1 VILVKEKKFNSKS
14 KEAYLAWYEQGVRDL
29 EVADFCYN
37 NSYYEW
43 ACFCYQEAT
52 VKVLKALLKK
62 NNLESF
68 RHSAFSLLEELSKKI
83 TVNKELFNLSV
94 ELDKHYITSRY
105 PGANMLQPPF
115 KVYKKEIAENARNIA
130 NKIIEF
136 VKQYLE

>member
-1 VILVKEKKFNSKS
+1 MKEKKFKSKS
-14 KEAYLAWYEQGVRDL
+14 KETFLAWYEQGLRDL

-37 NSYYEW
+37 SGYYEW
-43 ACFCYQEAT
+43 ACFCYQEAA

-68 RHSAFSLLEELSKKI
+68 RHSTFNLLEELSKK
-83 TVNKELFNLSV
+83 VHVDEELLRDSM
-94 ELDKHYITSRY
+94 ELDKHYIMSRY

-115 KVYKKEIAENARNIA
+115 KVYKQEIAANAKNIS

-136 VKQYLE
+136 AKKYL